1 MNMILIT
8 IAVAFALAFLLGLL
22 LGVFKKIF
30 AVPVNET
37 ELKVREALPGANCGG
52 CGFAGCDGY
61 AAAVAAGTA
70 EPNLCAPG
78 GSSVAAA
85 LAKIL
90 GKEASVVK
98 KVAVLCCRG
107 TNSAAQIRGKYKGV
121 ETCAAAVQAINGTKT
136 CAFGCSGF
144 GDCVAVC
151 KFSAIK
157 IGPEGIPVI
166 DEKLCVAC
174 GKCIKACPKHLISFF
189 ETQKKIAV
197 ALCQNRS
204 DNKPSILK
212 NCKNGCIKCGKC
224 EKACEFDALKLQN
237 GIPLIDAQKC
247 TACGKC
253 VEGCPTHVLTLFPF
267 SPII

>member
-1 MNMILIT
+1 MNTILIT
-8 IAVAFALAFLLGLL
+8 IAVAFGIAFLLGLL

-37 ELKVREALPGANCGG
+37 AVKIREALPGANCGG
-52 CGFAGCDGY
+52 CGFPGCDGY

-70 EPNLCAPG
+70 EPNLCTAG
-78 GSSVAAA
+78 GAEVASA

-90 GKEASVVK
+90 GKEVSLVK

-107 TNSAAQIRGKYKGV
+107 TKDCAQPRGEYKGV
-121 ETCAAAVQAINGTKT
+121 PTCAAAVQAINGTKM

-144 GDCVAVC
+144 GDCVAAC
-151 KFSAIK
+151 QFNAIK
-157 IGPEGIPVI
+157 IGEDGIPHI
-166 DEKLCVAC
+166 DQKLCTTCGAC
-174 GKCIKACPKHLISFF
+174 AKACPKHLISIVNA
-189 ETQKKIAV
+189 QKVAI

-224 EKACEFDALKLQN
+224 EKLCETGALKLAN
-237 GIPLIDAQKC
+237 GIPAIDAEKC

-253 VEGCPTHVLTLFPF
+253 VEGCPTHVLTILQF
-267 SPII
+267 

>member
-1 MNMILIT
+1 MNAILIT

-30 AVPVNET
+30 AVPVNEMAR
-37 ELKVREALPGANCGG
+37 KVREVLPGANCGA

-61 AAAVAAGTA
+61 AAVVASGEV

-78 GSSVAAA
+78 GPAVAAS

-90 GKEASVVK
+90 GKETSVVK
-98 KVAVLCCRG
+98 KAAVLCCRG
-107 TNSAAQIRGKYKGV
+107 TKDIAQSRGEYKGV
-121 ETCAAAVQAINGTKT
+121 QTCAAVVQAIGGMKM

-144 GDCVAVC
+144 GDCVAAC

-157 IGPEGIPVI
+157 IGSDGIPIV
-166 DEKLCVAC
+166 DEKLCTGCGAC
-174 GKCIKACPKHLISFF
+174 AKACPKRLISLF
-189 ETQKKIAV
+189 EAQKKIAV
-197 ALCQNRS
+197 ALCRNRS

-224 EKACEFDALKLQN
+224 EKACEFGALKLQN
-237 GIPLIDAQKC
+237 GIPAIDAQKC

-267 SPII
+267 

>member
-1 MNMILIT
+1 MNVILIT

-37 ELKVREALPGANCGG
+37 AVKVREALPGANCGG
-52 CGFAGCDGY
+52 CGFPGCDGY
-61 AAAVAAGTA
+61 AAAVAEGTA

-78 GSSVAAA
+78 GASVASSI
-85 LAKIL
+85 AKIL
-90 GKEASVVK
+90 GKEASIVK
-98 KVAVLCCRG
+98 KAAVVCCRG
-107 TNSAAQIRGKYKGV
+107 TNACAQSRGKYKGV
-121 ETCAAAVQAINGTKT
+121 QTCAAAVQAINGTKM

-144 GDCVAVC
+144 GDCVAAC

-166 DEKLCVAC
+166 DENLCAGC
-174 GKCIKACPKHLISFF
+174 GGCVKACPKHLISVL

-197 ALCQNRS
+197 ALCKNRS

-224 EKACEFDALKLQN
+224 EKMCEFGAIKLQD
-237 GIPLIDAQKC
+237 GVPAIDSQKC

-253 VEGCPTHVLTLFPF
+253 VEGCPTHVLTIFPF
-267 SPII
+267 

>member
-1 MNMILIT
+1 MNVILIT
-8 IAVAFALAFLLGLL
+8 VAVAFALAFLLGLL

-37 ELKVREALPGANCGG
+37 QLKVREALPGANCGG

-78 GSSVAAA
+78 GPAVAAA
-85 LAKIL
+85 IANIL
-90 GKEASVVK
+90 GKETSVVK

-107 TNSAAQIRGKYKGV
+107 TKSAARSRGEYKGIQ
-121 ETCAAAVQAINGTKT
+121 TCAAAVQAINGIKM

-144 GDCVAVC
+144 GDCVAAC
-151 KFSAIK
+151 AFSAIQ
-157 IGPEGIPVI
+157 IGSEGVPVI
-166 DEKLCVAC
+166 DEQRCVGC
-174 GKCIKACPKHLISFF
+174 GKCINACPKHLISFV

-197 ALCQNRS
+197 ALCRNRS

-224 EKACEFDALKLQN
+224 EKACEFDALTMQD
-237 GIPLIDAQKC
+237 GIPLIDAHKC

-267 SPII
+267 

>member
-1 MNMILIT
+1 MNTILIT
-8 IAVAFALAFLLGLL
+8 IAVAFALAFFLGLL

-61 AAAVAAGTA
+61 AAAVAAGNV

-78 GSSVAAA
+78 GPAVAAS

-90 GKEASVVK
+90 GKETSVVK
-98 KVAVLCCRG
+98 KAAVLCCRG
-107 TNSAAQIRGKYKGV
+107 THSAAQSRGEYKGV
-121 ETCAAAVQAINGTKT
+121 QTCAAAVQAINGTKM
-136 CAFGCSGF
+136 CAFGCSGL
-144 GDCVAVC
+144 GDCVAAC
-151 KFSAIK
+151 QFSAMK
-157 IGPEGIPVI
+157 IGEESIPVI
-166 DEKLCVAC
+166 DENLCIGCGAC
-174 GKCIKACPKHLISFF
+174 VKACPKHLISLL

-197 ALCQNRS
+197 ALCKNRS

-253 VEGCPTHVLTLFPF
+253 VEDCPTHVLTLFPF
-267 SPII
+267 